1 MTVPRDRREGA
12 PSGTRHMSD
21 ANETP
26 VHAPTEGEGLSLQS
40 SDPQALWDALTQDA
54 EVSVLVVDTHGT
66 IRFANTAAQEAMGAG
81 RADLNGKSWHDLLPK
96 DVADER
102 VRCAEQVVQT
112 SRPIALI
119 GMIKGVCRCAIFR
132 PIESDTPEGARVLV
146 ICRPLTAMDREPKF
160 DAVDGCTV
168 VVAQFNDL
176 GPLSAL
182 TERELE
188 VLAFIGEGLS
198 TAEIAQRL
206 HRSVK
211 TVEWHRRLLGSKFNV
226 TNRVELARIA
236 IRAGLTHLGIVDT
249 RPRISSRR
257 TKA

>member
-1 MTVPRDRREGA
+1 MTVSPDRRQGA
-12 PSGTRHMSD
+12 GFGTRQMSD
-21 ANETP
+21 ANETSI
-26 VHAPTEGEGLSLQS
+26 HAPTDGEELTLRSI
-40 SDPQALWDALTQDA
+40 DPRVLWDALTQDA
-54 EVSVLVVDTHGT
+54 EVGVVVVDTQGT
-66 IRFANTAAQEAMGAG
+66 IQFANTAAQGALGAG

-102 VRCAEQVVQT
+102 VRCAEQVVRTLQ
-112 SRPIALI
+112 PIALI
-119 GMIKGVCRCAIFR
+119 GMIRGACRCVVFR
-132 PIESDTPEGARVLV
+132 PIESDAHEGARVLV
-146 ICRPLTAMDREPKF
+146 ICRPLTAMDREPKS

-182 TERELE
+182 TEREFE

-211 TVEWHRRLLGSKFNV
+211 TIEWHRRLLGSKLGA

>member
-21 ANETP
+21 ANKTP
-26 VHAPTEGEGLSLQS
+26 VHAPTEGEGLSPQS

-54 EVSVLVVDTHGT
+54 EVSVLVVDTQGT
-66 IRFANTAAQEAMGAG
+66 IRFANTEAQEAMGAG

>member
-1 MTVPRDRREGA
+1 
-12 PSGTRHMSD
+12 MSD

-26 VHAPTEGEGLSLQS
+26 VRAPTEGEGLSLQS
-40 SDPQALWDALTQDA
+40 SNPRVLWDALTHDA
-54 EVSVLVVDTHGT
+54 EVGVLVVDTHGT
-66 IRFANTAAQEAMGAG
+66 IQFANTAAQGALEASGV
-81 RADLNGKSWHDLLPK
+81 DLRGKSWHDLLSK

-102 VRCAEQVVQT
+102 VRCAEQVVRS

-119 GMIKGVCRCAIFR
+119 GMIGGVCSCTIFR
-132 PIESDTPEGARVLV
+132 PIKSDAPEGARVLV
-146 ICRPLTAMDREPKF
+146 ICRMLTAMDREPQC
-160 DAVDGCTV
+160 DAVDGCAV

-188 VLAFIGEGLS
+188 VLAFIGEGLA
-198 TAEIAQRL
+198 TAEIARRL

-211 TVEWHRRLLGSKFNV
+211 TVEWHRRSLGSKLRV

-249 RPRISSRR
+249 RPRISSRQD
-257 TKA
+257 KAERPRPDQ

>member
-1 MTVPRDRREGA
+1 MTVRRDRREGA

-21 ANETP
+21 AKETP

-40 SDPQALWDALTQDA
+40 SDPQALWDALTHDA
-54 EVSVLVVDTHGT
+54 EVGVLVVDTRGT
-66 IRFANTAAQEAMGAG
+66 IQFANAAVQGALG
-81 RADLNGKSWHDLLPK
+81 TGEVDLRGKSWHDLLPK

-102 VRCAEQVVQT
+102 VRCAQQVIAT
-112 SRPIALI
+112 SQPIALI
-119 GMIKGVCRCAIFR
+119 GMIRGGCRCAIFR
-132 PIESDTPEGARVLV
+132 PIESDAREGARVLV

-160 DAVDGCTV
+160 DAVDGCAV
-168 VVAQFNDL
+168 VIAQFNDL
-176 GPLSAL
+176 GPLSVL
-182 TERELE
+182 TEREFE

-211 TVEWHRRLLGSKFNV
+211 TVEWHRRLLGSKLEA

-257 TKA
+257 TKT

>member
-1 MTVPRDRREGA
+1 M
-12 PSGTRHMSD
+12 
-21 ANETP
+21 
-26 VHAPTEGEGLSLQS
+26 
-40 SDPQALWDALTQDA
+40 
-54 EVSVLVVDTHGT
+54 
-66 IRFANTAAQEAMGAG
+66 
-81 RADLNGKSWHDLLPK
+81 
-96 DVADER
+96 
-102 VRCAEQVVQT
+102 
-112 SRPIALI
+112 
-119 GMIKGVCRCAIFR
+119 IFR
-132 PIESDTPEGARVLV
+132 PIESDTHDGARVLV

-160 DAVDGCTV
+160 DAVDGCAV

-176 GPLSAL
+176 GPLSVL
-182 TERELE
+182 TEREFE

-211 TVEWHRRLLGSKFNV
+211 TVEWHRRLLGSKLEA

-249 RPRISSRR
+249 RPRITSPR

>member
-1 MTVPRDRREGA
+1 
-12 PSGTRHMSD
+12 
-21 ANETP
+21 
-26 VHAPTEGEGLSLQS
+26 
-40 SDPQALWDALTQDA
+40 
-54 EVSVLVVDTHGT
+54 
-66 IRFANTAAQEAMGAG
+66 MGAG
-81 RADLNGKSWHDLLPK
+81 GVDLRGKSWHDLLPK

-102 VRCAEQVVQT
+102 ARCAEQVVQT
-112 SRPIALI
+112 SQPIALI

-132 PIESDTPEGARVLV
+132 PIESDTHDSARVLV

-160 DAVDGCTV
+160 DAVDGCAVV

-188 VLAFIGEGLS
+188 VLAFIGEGLP

-211 TVEWHRRLLGSKFNV
+211 TVEWHRRLLGSKLGA

-249 RPRISSRR
+249 RPRISSRQ